1 MQGMFQK
8 QPKKKG
14 ETMALNGVA
23 DVRVIEDKAEIK
35 RLQSPKEKAFLRVTF
50 MDGTQVDM
58 SLNLAEMIGGIS
70 KGVQLR
76 LGYAKESDYNVR
88 D

>member
-1 MQGMFQK
+1 
-8 QPKKKG
+8 
-14 ETMALNGVA
+14 
-23 DVRVIEDKAEIK
+23 
-35 RLQSPKEKAFLRVTF
+35 
-50 MDGTQVDM
+50 
-58 SLNLAEMIGGIS
+58 MIGGIS